1 MTYSNPTA
9 TAGNVRTI
17 RVLLADD
24 HRLMREGLRQMLE
37 RETDFEVLP
46 DAPEGR
52 TAVHLAAE
60 LRPDVVVMDITMPD
74 LNGIEATRQIKA
86 SNPAIRVLA
95 LSMHADR
102 QFVTEMLAVGA
113 SGYLLKDCPA
123 HELVTAIRAAAVG
136 ETYLSSKV
144 AGLVLMGIPGSNG
157 NGNGNGDGDGNGAR
171 RHYGALTPRER
182 EILQLVADGGSSKEI
197 AFRLGLSVKTV
208 DTHRRQVMEK
218 LQLYSVAELTH
229 YAIREGLT
237 ALH

>member
-1 MTYSNPTA
+1 VTG
-9 TAGNVRTI
+9 AGGNGRTI

-24 HRLMREGLRQMLE
+24 HRLMREGLRHMLE
-37 RETDFEVLP
+37 READFEVLP

-52 TAVHLAAE
+52 TAVRLAAE
-60 LRPDVVVMDITMPD
+60 LRPDVIVMDVTMPD

-86 SNPAIRVLA
+86 SHPTMRVLG

-123 HELVTAIRAAAVG
+123 NELATAIRAAAAG

-144 AGLVLMGIPGSNG
+144 AGLVLMGVPGG
-157 NGNGNGDGDGNGAR
+157 QNGDTHEAK
-171 RHYGALTPRER
+171 RHYGSLTPRER

>member
-1 MTYSNPTA
+1 MSSPHP
-9 TAGNVRTI
+9 AGAGSGNKAI

-24 HRLMREGLRQMLE
+24 HRLMREGLRQILQ
-37 RETDFEVLP
+37 READFEILP

-52 TAVHLAAE
+52 TAVRLAAE
-60 LRPDVVVMDITMPD
+60 LHPDVVVMDVTMPD

-86 SNPAIRVLA
+86 AHPTIRVLG

-123 HELVTAIRAAAVG
+123 HELATAIRAAAAG

-144 AGLVLMGIPGSNG
+144 AGLILMGVSAGGSNS
-157 NGNGNGDGDGNGAR
+157 GANEPK

-218 LQLYSVAELTH
+218 LELYSVAELTH